1 MVEQAIRDIT
11 IQIGREQFRVSL
23 EGNQA
28 TRELVALLTEAP
40 MTIDVSDYAG
50 FEKVGSLGRLLT
62 SSDQKMTTQN
72 GDIVLYNS
80 RQLVLFYGSNTWSY
94 TKIGSV
100 TDKEGWKQALE
111 GAPQA
116 LAVSLIL

>member
-1 MVEQAIRDIT
+1 MAEQTISKIT

-23 EGNQA
+23 EDNQA
-28 TRELVALLTEAP
+28 TRELVALLKEA
-40 MTIDVSDYAG
+40 TVTVDVSDYDG
-50 FEKVGSLGRLLT
+50 FEKVGSLGSPLT
-62 SSDQKMTTQN
+62 SSDQKMATQN

-111 GAPQA
+111 RAGDS
-116 LAVSLIL
+116 LTVSLIL